1 MNLSKK
7 IKSWA
12 DQNLLS
18 ASQAEKILQ
27 FEATH
32 RGDKTLRSVLL
43 LGCVVIAL
51 GLVAIIA
58 ANWGAIGPLT
68 KLTVDFILLGSVAF
82 LLYQF
87 YHRENALL
95 FDGLLAF
102 YIIFVLAS
110 IGLIS
115 QIYQM
120 GGDWIDAVRLWF
132 FITLPAS
139 LFTRSQLVA
148 HILIVGLLI
157 VAGDYLYDVIH
168 PLGLHDRVSLSSFLI
183 VLPALVGILTGAI
196 SLGTIL
202 APFKKA
208 FASWLGLLF
217 LYGTMVADFLIGS
230 KESGGEFA
238 YPTFLVIIFG
248 LLAIFWLGM
257 LLLPRLPWTFKE
269 RLPAFLM
276 TFVYSV
282 MLIPAI
288 QQTDSEIL
296 GAALLLLAW
305 GLLAFFFVITHQPK
319 LFEMMMV
326 LIGIR
331 FLVIYFQVFESLAKT
346 GAGLMIAGLLIVGTT
361 LLWIKYR
368 KKFFQFVGAKTNG

>member
-1 MNLSKK
+1 MSLSKK
-7 IKSWA
+7 IKGWV
-12 DQNLLS
+12 DQNLLT
-18 ASQAEKILQ
+18 ATQAEKILQ
-27 FEATH
+27 FETTH
-32 RGDKTLRSVLL
+32 HGDKTLRSVLL
-43 LGCVVIAL
+43 LGCIVVAI
-51 GLVAIIA
+51 GLVAVIA
-58 ANWGAIGPLT
+58 ANWDAIPPLT

-87 YHRENALL
+87 YHKENALL

-120 GGDWIDAVRLWF
+120 GGNWIDAVKLWF
-132 FITLPAS
+132 FIILPAS

-148 HILIVGLLI
+148 HILVVGLLI
-157 VAGDYLYDVIH
+157 VAGDFLYDAIH
-168 PLGLHDRVSLSSFLI
+168 PLGLHDRVLFNSDLI
-183 VLPALVGILTGAI
+183 VLPALVGILSGVI
-196 SLGTIL
+196 SLGNIL

-217 LYGTMVADFLIGS
+217 FYGTVFADFLIGS
-230 KESGGEFA
+230 REWAGAFA
-238 YPTFLVIIFG
+238 YPTFLIVIFG
-248 LLAIFWLGM
+248 LLAILWLGM

-269 RLPAFLM
+269 RLLAFFM
-276 TFVYSV
+276 TLVYAI

-305 GLLAFFFVITHQPK
+305 GFLALFFVITHQPK

-346 GAGLMIAGLLIVGTT
+346 GVGLIVAGLLIVGTT
-361 LLWIKYR
+361 FLWIKYR
-368 KKFFQFVGAKTNG
+368 KKFFQLVGA